1 MLLRRKPGI
10 AATCATCIRRRARSR
25 SHRKPTPH
33 GGLPGAT
40 SQPPAGPSVGQR
52 CGQPSQPSPPPWP
65 HVFVFLPPERP
76 TIMARAASLY
86 AGGWGLSLSSGVR
99 DVPDPLRRPCL
110 EEAGVHSV
118 SVPTS
123 SPHEGGV
130 SALPSG
136 ARPAG
141 ASPAG
146 DMAGAGGDR
155 AGGGGN
161 MAGGKGAAPAAA
173 GTVAAAG
180 GRGGNDRSTRSRNS
194 SCAAAAAPRAAP
206 TAAAATPW
214 DSPALKGASAQ
225 SSEISAQGIAR
236 VSRVSRVWQL
246 RHCWRRPGMDRQ
258 GTPSG

>member
-146 DMAGAGGDR
+146 DMAGAGGD
-155 AGGGGN
+155 